1 MAAKKKGKKVAR
13 GVDKSTSASAKI
25 TLPAYGLA
33 EEILGT
39 QRMEQADHVGVQDG
53 NTVASVQS
61 SAKPE
66 TSSQKSADLTL
77 QDAGPT
83 LHLVTFSLD
92 GEEYG
97 VDIGSVHEIIRVTQ
111 ITAVPNAPDF
121 VKGVIN
127 LRGKV
132 IPVLNLRKRLDLPDG
147 VLTKNSRIMVVECGA
162 KVLGL
167 LVDGASHVIRIPAA
181 FVEAPP
187 GEVEGTKAFV
197 KGIGKIDS
205 RLIMIMELD
214 KVLSKDARQAVG

>member
-1 MAAKKKGKKVAR
+1 MAAKKKGTKAAR
-13 GVDKSTSASAKI
+13 GANKTPSAPPKI
-25 TLPAYGLA
+25 TLPAFGLA
-33 EEILGT
+33 EDILGT
-39 QRMEQADHVGVQDG
+39 QAGNADQGRRVNDQPTHIAG
-53 NTVASVQS
+53 AE
-61 SAKPE
+61 PE
-66 TSSQKSADLTL
+66 IRSEDKSADLTI

-83 LHLVTFSLD
+83 LHLVTFNLD

-97 VDIGSVHEIIRVTQ
+97 VDIGSVQEIIRVIQ

-127 LRGKV
+127 LRGRV
-132 IPVLNLRKRLDLPDG
+132 IPVLSLRKRLDLPDG
-147 VLTKNSRIMVVECGA
+147 KLTKNSRIMVVDCGA

-167 LVDGASHVIRIPAA
+167 LVDGVSQVIRIPVAS
-181 FVEAPP
+181 VDTPP

-214 KVLSKDARQAVG
+214 KVLAREARQAVG

>member
-1 MAAKKKGKKVAR
+1 MAAKKKGKKVVR
-13 GVDKSTSASAKI
+13 GADKSTSAPAKI

-39 QRMEQADHVGVQDG
+39 QAEIKDRGQGPAGRPEHVVSGESEA
-53 NTVASVQS
+53 VAQG
-61 SAKPE
+61 P
-66 TSSQKSADLTL
+66 ADLTL

-97 VDIGSVHEIIRVTQ
+97 VDIGSVHEIIRVLQ

-162 KVLGL
+162 KLLGL
-167 LVDGASHVIRIPAA
+167 LVDGASQVIRIPAA

>member
-13 GVDKSTSASAKI
+13 GADKATSAPAKI

-33 EEILGT
+33 AEILGT
-39 QRMEQADHVGVQDG
+39 QTEIKVRGQGAAGRPEHVAGG
-53 NTVASVQS
+53 E
-61 SAKPE
+61 PE
-66 TSSQKSADLTL
+66 AVSERSADLAV
-77 QDAGPT
+77 QDAGAT
-83 LHLVTFSLD
+83 LHLVTFSVD

-97 VDIGSVHEIIRVTQ
+97 IDISSVHEIIRVSQ

-127 LRGKV
+127 LRGKI
-132 IPVLNLRKRLDLPDG
+132 IPVLNLRKRLDLSDG
-147 VLTKNSRIMVVECGA
+147 VLTKNSRIMIVECGT

-167 LVDGASHVIRIPAA
+167 LVDGVAQVIRIPAA
-181 FVEAPP
+181 SVDAPP

-214 KVLSKDARQAVG
+214 KVLARETRQAVG

>member
-1 MAAKKKGKKVAR
+1 MAAKKKGKKVVRGAGKGSSAR
-13 GVDKSTSASAKI
+13 SQI

-33 EEILGT
+33 EDILGMQAENRDQGQGVNGQPA
-39 QRMEQADHVGVQDG
+39 QRAGTEPDAL
-53 NTVASVQS
+53 S
-61 SAKPE
+61 E
-66 TSSQKSADLTL
+66 KSADLMI

-83 LHLVTFSLD
+83 LHLVTFSVD

-97 VDIGSVHEIIRVTQ
+97 VDIGSVQEIIRVIQ

-127 LRGKV
+127 LRGRV
-132 IPVLNLRKRLDLPDG
+132 IPVLNLRKRLDLPDS
-147 VLTKNSRIMVVECGA
+147 VLTKNSRIMVVECGS

-167 LVDGASHVIRIPAA
+167 LVDGVAQVIRIPAA
-181 FVEAPP
+181 SVDAPP
-187 GEVEGTKAFV
+187 GDVEGTRAFV

-214 KVLSKDARQAVG
+214 KVLSKETGQAVG